1 MFRANLQLSAG
12 LAFLGALLIA
22 ACAAPILA
30 AYGNAFR
37 GGRPV
42 LLVLVFSAVAEVLN
56 AILGQPLVA
65 AHRMWWRFAFDVLL
79 VAVLLGV
86 AWMLIPTWGALGF
99 ATAYGLAFAVTS
111 LGLFLFLR
119 TLPSKAPRS

>member
-1 MFRANLQLSAG
+1 
-12 LAFLGALLIA
+12 
-22 ACAAPILA
+22 
-30 AYGNAFR
+30 
-37 GGRPV
+37 
-42 LLVLVFSAVAEVLN
+42 LVLVFSAVAEVLN